1 MDSSLHLTCPHCDA
15 VNRIPEARLAESPN
29 CGRCHRALFAGAAM
43 TLTDANADTVLART
57 DIPVVVDCWAAWCGP
72 CRQFAP
78 TFEKAAAALEPKIRF
93 AKLDT
98 DAQPRTSA
106 RFGIRS
112 IPTLILFGGG
122 REIARESGAL
132 PYGALMQWL
141 QQHLR
146 S

>member
-1 MDSSLHLTCPHCDA
+1 MFT
-15 VNRIPEARLAESPN
+15 
-29 CGRCHRALFAGAAM
+29 GAPI
-43 TLTDANADTVLART
+43 TLTDANVDTVLART

-78 TFEKAAAALEPKIRF
+78 TFEKAASALEPKLRF

-98 DAQPRTSA
+98 DAQARTSA

-122 REIARESGAL
+122 QEVARQSGAL
-132 PYGALMQWL
+132 PYDALMQWL
-141 QQHLR
+141 QQHLG